1 MTRVIKPPSKR
12 LAMIKRKFLAIFIF
26 VGILLGIFACALW
39 HPNEPRYE
47 NKSVTTWLDEW
58 NLGLSFDCARL
69 DGAAER
75 AIKAMGAKAEPYI
88 ITRMRSS
95 DSFWRRNYRNL
106 FSSLPPWLQKPAPL
120 PAQEFTDITGSA
132 ALLAIGSSA
141 LPTLIRGLRDG
152 HSKVRSACALA
163 LLPLAYLQSIDIKES
178 LPGLTACLR
187 DPEAR
192 VRWSAALA
200 LGGLG
205 PDAAAAI
212 PGLVPLLL
220 DAQEGD
226 RKRWYSSVRS
236 AAALT
241 LGIIGPQAKRALP
254 ALRSL
259 LNDPSPYDSSTAA
272 LAVWRINA
280 EVTNTLPVL
289 LRVLA
294 VTPDASKWRLLEGL
308 EEMGPRARD
317 ALPALLRLLPG
328 EGEQYDDS
336 ARIFFGLTNVPSR
349 FTLEKLTNALLRI
362 DPDAARHAGV
372 QLPAAA
378 SPR

>member
-1 MTRVIKPPSKR
+1 M
-12 LAMIKRKFLAIFIF
+12 
-26 VGILLGIFACALW
+26 
-39 HPNEPRYE
+39 
-47 NKSVTTWLDEW
+47 
-58 NLGLSFDCARL
+58 
-69 DGAAER
+69 
-75 AIKAMGAKAEPYI
+75 
-88 ITRMRSS
+88 
-95 DSFWRRNYRNL
+95 
-106 FSSLPPWLQKPAPL
+106 
-120 PAQEFTDITGSA
+120 
-132 ALLAIGSSA
+132 
-141 LPTLIRGLRDG
+141 
-152 HSKVRSACALA
+152 
-163 LLPLAYLQSIDIKES
+163 
-178 LPGLTACLR
+178 
-187 DPEAR
+187 
-192 VRWSAALA
+192 
-200 LGGLG
+200 GGLG

>member
-1 MTRVIKPPSKR
+1 
-12 LAMIKRKFLAIFIF
+12 MINRKFLAIFIF
-26 VGILLGIFACALW
+26 VGILLGIFAYAVW
-39 HPNEPRYE
+39 RPNEPRYE

-58 NLGLSFDCARL
+58 NMGLSFDCARL

-88 ITRMRSS
+88 ITRMRRS
-95 DSFWRRNYRNL
+95 DSFWRRNYRSL
-106 FSSLPPWLQKPAPL
+106 FPSLPPWLQKLAPW
-120 PAQEFTDITGSA
+120 PAQEFTDITGST
-132 ALLAIGSSA
+132 ALLAIGPST
-141 LPTLIRGLRDG
+141 LPTLIRGLRDDN
-152 HSKVRSACALA
+152 SRVRSACALA
-163 LLPLAYLQSIDIKES
+163 LAPLAYHQHIDIKAS
-178 LPGLTACLR
+178 LPGLSACLA
-187 DPEAR
+187 DPQAR
-192 VRWSAALA
+192 VRWSAALT

-212 PGLVPLLL
+212 HGLLPLLL
-220 DAQEGD
+220 DARVGD
-226 RKRWYSSVRS
+226 RKSWYSSVRS

-241 LGIIGPQAKRALP
+241 LGAIGPQSKSALS

-308 EEMGPRARD
+308 EEMGPQARE
-317 ALPALLRLLPG
+317 ALPALLRLLPS

-349 FTLEKLTNALLRI
+349 FTLEKLTNVLLRI
-362 DPDAARHAGV
+362 DPESARRAGG
-372 QLPAAA
+372 QFPAAA